1 MNQSPQ
7 ETGKGKER
15 TTRSGGRRTGKGDA
29 PDEGSAKPGTAR
41 ARRSDGAEEE
51 LKPRPEDIDRDSG
64 REETDVLLDVPVLK
78 VDEIELEVENLLAS
92 VSLQA
97 EVLDLLKLKVGADV
111 ELGRVHLNIK
121 GVEAQALLKV
131 RLDNVRD
138 IITRVLQTIDTNP
151 QILEQVTRGVGSSLE
166 QVAGGAGQAVGALG
180 RGAGGAVEGVG
191 RGAGKA
197 VEDVGAGA
205 GTAVEE
211 VGAGAGSA
219 VEDVGTGAG
228 KATEG
233 VGAGAGS
240 AAEDVGRG
248 VGGAAED
255 AGAAAKDVGK
265 GAGSAAKSTGQ
276 GAGAAAKGAWSAA
289 KGAGTAAKGAAKSTG
304 KGTGTAAK
312 STGKGAGGTAK
323 GTGGRARK

>member
-51 LKPRPEDIDRDSG
+51 LEPRAEDIDRVSG

-92 VSLQA
+92 VSLHA

-138 IITRVLQTIDTNP
+138 IITRVLQTIDANP
-151 QILEQVTRGVGSSLE
+151 QILEQVTRGVGTSLE

-197 VEDVGAGA
+197 VEDLGAGA

-240 AAEDVGRG
+240 AVEG
-248 VGGAAED
+248 VGTGVGSAAED
-255 AGAAAKDVGK
+255 AGTAAKDAGK
-265 GAGSAAKSTGQ
+265 S
-276 GAGAAAKGAWSAA
+276 
-289 KGAGTAAKGAAKSTG
+289 AGTAARSTG

-312 STGKGAGGTAK
+312 STGKGAGGAAK

>member
-1 MNQSPQ
+1 MNQSSQ
-7 ETGKGKER
+7 EAGKGKER
-15 TTRSGGRRTGKGDA
+15 TTRAGGRRTGKGDA
-29 PDEGSAKPGTAR
+29 PDEGGAKPGTAR
-41 ARRSDGAEEE
+41 AKRSDGAEEE
-51 LKPRPEDIDRDSG
+51 LEPLREDVDLNPG

-180 RGAGGAVEGVG
+180 RGAGGAVEDVG

-197 VEDVGAGA
+197 VEEVGAGA
-205 GTAVEE
+205 GTAVED

-219 VEDVGTGAG
+219 VEGVGAGAGSAAKDVGAGAG

-240 AAEDVGRG
+240 AAKDVG
-248 VGGAAED
+248 
-255 AGAAAKDVGK
+255 AGAGSAAKSTGKGAGNAAKDVGK
-265 GAGSAAKSTGQ
+265 GAGSAAKSTG
-276 GAGAAAKGAWSAA
+276 KGTGGAA
-289 KGAGTAAKGAAKSTG
+289 KGAGS
-304 KGTGTAAK
+304 AAK
-312 STGKGAGGTAK
+312 STGKGAGGAAK
-323 GTGGRARK
+323 GAGGRARK